1 MNNLINKVK
10 DFFNSSSD
18 KKLEAEIEDLKAKL
32 VEKQAVI
39 NKTNAYWKKKI
50 YEISKKNKGKN

>member
-1 MNNLINKVK
+1 MNSLINKFK
-10 DFFNSSSD
+10 DYFTSSSD

-32 VEKQAVI
+32 AEKQVVI

-50 YEISKKNKGKN
+50 YEMSKKNKGKN